1 MQQRVVHID
10 RTGTVTISSPNDPAT
25 SNAPRVVS
33 LSEAAPLTS
42 APSLVDGAAEQ
53 LLVAGEVIRQL
64 TSALAAARLTASA
77 AQGKLDTLERVGRP
91 SEQELERTVAVLET
105 RLEATRKES
114 GALSGEL
121 TELRGYIAAVE
132 ENVREEKDEF
142 EKVKMQEMQSR
153 MSSGPVVHIN
163 RHGVV
168 HINAQATTSTT
179 SSSSDS
185 AAGTYR
191 VAADDVEADLA
202 SLRSLFQQ

>member
-10 RTGTVTISSPNDPAT
+10 RTGTVTISSPNAPAT
-25 SNAPRVVS
+25 PNAPRVVP
-33 LSEAAPLTS
+33 LSEAAPLTT

-64 TSALAAARLTASA
+64 TSALAAARLTVSA
-77 AQGKLDTLERVGRP
+77 AQGKLDTLERIGRP

-153 MSSGPVVHIN
+153 MRDG
-163 RHGVV
+163 V

>member
-10 RTGTVTISSPNDPAT
+10 RTGTVTISSPNAPAT
-25 SNAPRVVS
+25 PNAPRVVP
-33 LSEAAPLTS
+33 LSEAAPLTT

-64 TSALAAARLTASA
+64 TSALAAARLTVSA
-77 AQGKLDTLERVGRP
+77 AQGKLDTLERIGRP

-105 RLEATRKES
+105 RLEATRKEA

-153 MSSGPVVHIN
+153 MRDG
-163 RHGVV
+163 V